1 MTLLRIKQKLRLRHR
16 DAGITLLNAM
26 QDPALFG
33 SWFKVESTWRCWRV
47 FLRALFGLPMK
58 FGERQTYKRHTG
70 RSTPPTK
77 QAGEGWLVVGRRGGK
92 SFIVALIAVYLAT
105 FRSYAQYLAPG
116 ERASIVVIAADRK
129 QARTIMRYAT
139 AMLEG
144 IPMLARMIERIG
156 RESIDLSNAVTIE
169 VHTASF
175 RSIRGYTIAAAICD
189 EIGYWRSD
197 ESANPDSEILDAL
210 RPAMATIPNALL
222 LCLSSPYA
230 RRGALWDA
238 FNQHY
243 GHDGDVLVWQADTRA
258 MNPTVPQ
265 SLIDKAYADDPVAAA
280 AEYGA
285 QFRSDIE
292 AFLQQEWID
301 GAVREGLH
309 EIAPAPGTSY
319 TAFTD
324 PSGGAGDA
332 FTLAIAHEEDKRLVL
347 DVCRGRRPPFDPGK
361 VTQEYAKLL
370 KGYGLGR
377 VTGDRYSAEWV
388 VAAFRE
394 HGIHYQVSER
404 TKSQIYVEAV
414 PLFATGSIQLLDN
427 RQLLAE
433 LRQLE
438 RRTGRTADVI
448 DHPPRGR
455 DDLANAA
462 CGALLLSARNVQVD
476 ISSQGFVNDRAEER
490 ADLEEHLSEDLGYAG
505 DVSDHENGPFTPDW
519 KDLP

>member
-1 MTLLRIKQKLRLRHR
+1 
-16 DAGITLLNAM
+16 M
-26 QDPALFG
+26 QDTALFG
-33 SWFKVESTWRCWRV
+33 SWFKEASTWRNWRV
-47 FLRALFGLPMK
+47 FLRALFGLRMT
-58 FGERQTYKRHTG
+58 FGERLTFKRHTG
-70 RSTPPTK
+70 RSTPPRK
-77 QAGEGWLVVGRRGGK
+77 QATEGWLVIGRRGGK

-105 FRSYAQYLAPG
+105 FRSYAKYLAPG
-116 ERASIVVIAADRK
+116 ERATIVVIAADRK

-144 IPMLARMIERIG
+144 IPMLARMIESTG
-156 RESIDLSNAVTIE
+156 RESIDLSNQVTIE

-175 RSIRGYTIAAAICD
+175 RSVRGYTVAAAICD

-210 RPAMATIPNALL
+210 RPAMATIPGALL

-238 FNQHY
+238 YNQHY

-258 MNPTVPQ
+258 MNPTVPK
-265 SLIDKAYADDPVAAA
+265 SLIDKAYAEDPVAAA

-292 AFLQQEWID
+292 SFLQQEWLD
-301 GAVREGLH
+301 AAVREGLH
-309 EIAPAPGTSY
+309 EIAPAPGVSY
-319 TAFTD
+319 HAFAD

-332 FTLAIAHEEDKRLVL
+332 FTLAIAHEEDKRLIL
-347 DVCRGRRPPFDPGK
+347 DVCRGRHPPFDPHK

-370 KGYGLGR
+370 KRYGLGQ

-388 VAAFRE
+388 VTAFQAE
-394 HGIHYQVSER
+394 GIYYRVSER
-404 TKSQIYVEAV
+404 TKSEIYTEVV
-414 PLFATGSIQLLDN
+414 PQFATGAVQLLDN
-427 RQLLAE
+427 KQLLAE

-448 DHPPRGR
+448 DHPPRGH

-462 CGALLLSARNVQVD
+462 CGALLLSVRSAPLDLATQSYASDAAELRAARDENLAEMGLLLDVEESDGPQPSWKE
-476 ISSQGFVNDRAEER
+476 IS
-490 ADLEEHLSEDLGYAG
+490 
-505 DVSDHENGPFTPDW
+505 
-519 KDLP
+519 